1 MIIFYFH
8 GLVVMFKHFRNIL
21 LFTLLFAGPV
31 MAQSIEGL
39 KDIVSIQQEK
49 ILRMEDNIKKLVGS
63 LEQQSNFGTQNKNLK
78 VLENQV
84 NELSSDIRQLENN
97 IKNITNLSYNLDFAL
112 KRIERHLELKA
123 IQDDNTK
130 EVNDFKSE
138 AKPTFQKQKIENIKK
153 KSLDGKT
160 DGVLGFIKEAPDT
173 DAENQKKVTDTEV
186 VDNNDALKLSK
197 VTAEESYNYALDLAR
212 QLDFE
217 NAEKAF
223 KEFLIRHKNN
233 KLQADAQYWLGRV
246 YFAQKKYE
254 EAAIAMAEFNSIF
267 PNDPRFQETTLLIA
281 EAAVNFAPKNQ
292 LCDIL
297 NQSLEFMVNPSEK
310 FVKRI
315 NSLKNEKKCSA
326 E

>member
-1 MIIFYFH
+1 
-8 GLVVMFKHFRNIL
+8 MFKHFRNIL

-84 NELSSDIRQLENN
+84 NELSSNIRQLENN
-97 IKNITNLSYNLDFAL
+97 VKNITNLSYNLDFAL

-160 DGVLGFIKEAPDT
+160 DGVLGFIKEVPNT
-173 DAENQKKVTDTEV
+173 DAENQKKVTDKEV
-186 VDNNDALKLSK
+186 VDNNDALKSPK
-197 VTAEESYNYALDLAR
+197 RTAEESYNYALDLAR

>member
-1 MIIFYFH
+1 
-8 GLVVMFKHFRNIL
+8 MFKHFRNIL

-63 LEQQSNFGTQNKNLK
+63 LEQQSNFGTQNKSLK

-84 NELSSDIRQLENN
+84 NELSSNIRRLENN
-97 IKNITNLSYNLDFAL
+97 IKNITKLSYNLDFAL
-112 KRIERHLELKA
+112 KRIERHLELRS
-123 IQDDNTK
+123 IQDDNIK
-130 EVNDFKSE
+130 ELNDFKSV
-138 AKPTFQKQKIENIKK
+138 AKQTFQKQKIENIKK

-160 DGVLGFIKEAPDT
+160 DGVLGFIKEVPDR
-173 DAENQKKVTDTEV
+173 DAKNQKKVTDTKV
-186 VDNNDALKLSK
+186 VDNNDALKSPK

-246 YFAQKKYE
+246 YFAQEKYE
-254 EAAIAMAEFNSIF
+254 EAAIAMAEFNSVF
-267 PNDPRFQETTLLIA
+267 PNDSRFQETTLLIA

-297 NQSLEFMVNPSEK
+297 NQSLEFMANPSEK

>member
-1 MIIFYFH
+1 
-8 GLVVMFKHFRNIL
+8 MFKHFRNTL

-84 NELSSDIRQLENN
+84 NELSSNIRQLENN

-130 EVNDFKSE
+130 EVNDFKSK

-153 KSLDGKT
+153 KSLNGKT

-173 DAENQKKVTDTEV
+173 DAENQKKV
-186 VDNNDALKLSK
+186 VDNNDALKSPK
-197 VTAEESYNYALDLAR
+197 RTAEESYNYALDLAR

-223 KEFLIRHKNN
+223 KEFLIKHKNN

-267 PNDPRFQETTLLIA
+267 PNDSRFQETTLLIA

>member
-1 MIIFYFH
+1 
-8 GLVVMFKHFRNIL
+8 MFKHFRNTL

-84 NELSSDIRQLENN
+84 NELSSNIRQLENN

-123 IQDDNTK
+123 IQDDNVK
-130 EVNDFKSE
+130 EINDFKSE
-138 AKPTFQKQKIENIKK
+138 VKPTYQKQKIENIKK
-153 KSLDGKT
+153 KSLNGKT

-186 VDNNDALKLSK
+186 VDNNDALKSPK
-197 VTAEESYNYALDLAR
+197 RTAEESYNYALDLAR

-223 KEFLIRHKNN
+223 KEFLIKYKNN

>member
-1 MIIFYFH
+1 
-8 GLVVMFKHFRNIL
+8 MFKHFRNTL

-49 ILRMEDNIKKLVGS
+49 ISRMEDNIKKIVGS

-84 NELSSDIRQLENN
+84 NELSSNIRQLENN

-130 EVNDFKSE
+130 EVNDFKSK

-173 DAENQKKVTDTEV
+173 DAEKQKKVTDTEV
-186 VDNNDALKLSK
+186 VDNNDALKLLT

-212 QLDFE
+212 QLDFQ

-223 KEFLIRHKNN
+223 KEFLIKHKNN

-267 PNDPRFQETTLLIA
+267 PNDSRFQETTLLIA

>member
-1 MIIFYFH
+1 
-8 GLVVMFKHFRNIL
+8 MFKHFRNTL

-49 ILRMEDNIKKLVGS
+49 ISRMEDNIKKIVGS
-63 LEQQSNFGTQNKNLK
+63 LEQQSNFGTHNKNLK

-84 NELSSDIRQLENN
+84 NELSSNIRQLENN
-97 IKNITNLSYNLDFAL
+97 IRNITNLSYNLDFAL

-130 EVNDFKSE
+130 EVNDFKSK
-138 AKPTFQKQKIENIKK
+138 AKPTFQKQKIENVKK

-173 DAENQKKVTDTEV
+173 DAENQKKVTDKEV
-186 VDNNDALKLSK
+186 VDNNDALKSPK
-197 VTAEESYNYALDLAR
+197 RTAEESYNYALDLAR

-223 KEFLIRHKNN
+223 KEFLIKYKNN

-267 PNDPRFQETTLLIA
+267 PNDSRFQETTLLIA

>member
-1 MIIFYFH
+1 
-8 GLVVMFKHFRNIL
+8 MFKHFRNTL

-84 NELSSDIRQLENN
+84 NELSSNIMQLENN

-130 EVNDFKSE
+130 EVNDFKSK

-153 KSLDGKT
+153 KSLNGKT

-173 DAENQKKVTDTEV
+173 DAENQKKVTDKEV
-186 VDNNDALKLSK
+186 VDNNDALKSPK
-197 VTAEESYNYALDLAR
+197 RTAEESYNYALDLAR

-223 KEFLIRHKNN
+223 KEFLIKHKNN

>member
-1 MIIFYFH
+1 
-8 GLVVMFKHFRNIL
+8 MFKHFRYVL
-21 LFTLLFAGPV
+21 LLTLLFAGPV

-84 NELSSDIRQLENN
+84 NELSSNIMQLENN

-123 IQDDNTK
+123 IQDDNVK
-130 EVNDFKSE
+130 EINDFKSE
-138 AKPTFQKQKIENIKK
+138 VKPTYQKQKIENIKK
-153 KSLDGKT
+153 KSLNGKT

-173 DAENQKKVTDTEV
+173 DAENQKKVTDKEV
-186 VDNNDALKLSK
+186 VDNNDALKSPK
-197 VTAEESYNYALDLAR
+197 RTAEESYNYALDLAR

-223 KEFLIRHKNN
+223 KEFLIKHKNN

>member
-1 MIIFYFH
+1 
-8 GLVVMFKHFRNIL
+8 MFKHFRNIL

-78 VLENQV
+78 VLKNQV
-84 NELSSDIRQLENN
+84 NELSSNIRQLENN

-153 KSLDGKT
+153 KSLKGKT

-173 DAENQKKVTDTEV
+173 DDENQKQVNDTEV
-186 VDNNDALKLSK
+186 VDNNNALKSPK
-197 VTAEESYNYALDLAR
+197 RTAEESYNYALDLAR

-223 KEFLIRHKNN
+223 KNFLIIHKNN

>member
-84 NELSSDIRQLENN
+84 NELSSNIRQLENN
-97 IKNITNLSYNLDFAL
+97 VKNITNLSYNLDFAL

-186 VDNNDALKLSK
+186 VDNNDALKSPK

>member
-84 NELSSDIRQLENN
+84 NELSSNIRQLENN
-97 IKNITNLSYNLDFAL
+97 VKNITNLSYNLDFAL

-123 IQDDNTK
+123 IQDNNTK

-173 DAENQKKVTDTEV
+173 DVENQKKVTDTEV
-186 VDNNDALKLSK
+186 VDNNDALKSSK

-223 KEFLIRHKNN
+223 KNFLIIHKNN

>member
-84 NELSSDIRQLENN
+84 NELSSNIRQLENN
-97 IKNITNLSYNLDFAL
+97 VKNITNLSYNLDFAL

-160 DGVLGFIKEAPDT
+160 DGVLGFIKEAPNT
-173 DAENQKKVTDTEV
+173 DAENQKKITDTEV

>member
-1 MIIFYFH
+1 M
-8 GLVVMFKHFRNIL
+8 
-21 LFTLLFAGPV
+21 
-31 MAQSIEGL
+31 
-39 KDIVSIQQEK
+39 
-49 ILRMEDNIKKLVGS
+49 
-63 LEQQSNFGTQNKNLK
+63 
-78 VLENQV
+78 
-84 NELSSDIRQLENN
+84 QLENN

-123 IQDDNTK
+123 IQDDNVK
-130 EVNDFKSE
+130 EINDFKSE
-138 AKPTFQKQKIENIKK
+138 VKPTYQKQKIENIKK
-153 KSLDGKT
+153 KSLNGKT

-173 DAENQKKVTDTEV
+173 DAENQKKVTDKEV
-186 VDNNDALKLSK
+186 VDNNDALKSPK
-197 VTAEESYNYALDLAR
+197 RTAEESYNYALDLAR

-223 KEFLIRHKNN
+223 KEFLIKHKNN

>member
-84 NELSSDIRQLENN
+84 NELSSNIRQLENN
-97 IKNITNLSYNLDFAL
+97 VKNITNLSYNLDFAL

-160 DGVLGFIKEAPDT
+160 DGVLGFIKEAPNT

-186 VDNNDALKLSK
+186 VDNNDALKSPK

>member
-1 MIIFYFH
+1 
-8 GLVVMFKHFRNIL
+8 
-21 LFTLLFAGPV
+21 
-31 MAQSIEGL
+31 
-39 KDIVSIQQEK
+39 
-49 ILRMEDNIKKLVGS
+49 
-63 LEQQSNFGTQNKNLK
+63 
-78 VLENQV
+78 
-84 NELSSDIRQLENN
+84 
-97 IKNITNLSYNLDFAL
+97 LSYNLDFAL

-130 EVNDFKSE
+130 EVNDFKSK
-138 AKPTFQKQKIENIKK
+138 AKPTFQKQKIENVKK

-173 DAENQKKVTDTEV
+173 DAEKQKKVTDTEV
-186 VDNNDALKLSK
+186 VDNNDALKLLK

-212 QLDFE
+212 QLDFQ

-223 KEFLIRHKNN
+223 KEFLIKHKNN

-267 PNDPRFQETTLLIA
+267 PNDSRSQETTLLIA